1 MVEGDSASVAEIICI
16 LSALSKKG
24 ISQNIA
30 VTGSIN
36 QFGDV
41 QPIGGVN
48 EKIEGF
54 FKVCSMLDT
63 IDGKGVLIPEG
74 NKDEIILKAEVE
86 KAVEEGRFHIYTLST
101 LNDAFETILLE
112 EEDDIDSFYENL
124 QNELDKYKEKPRVVK
139 A

>member
-1 MVEGDSASVAEIICI
+1 
-16 LSALSKKG
+16 
-24 ISQNIA
+24 
-30 VTGSIN
+30 
-36 QFGDV
+36 
-41 QPIGGVN
+41 
-48 EKIEGF
+48 
-54 FKVCSMLDT
+54 MLDT

-86 KAVEEGRFHIYTLST
+86 KAVEEGRFHIYTMST
-101 LNDAFETILLE
+101 LNDAIETLLLE

>member
-1 MVEGDSASVAEIICI
+1 MMSTLRMRYIRDSASVAEIICV

-24 ISQNIA
+24 ANQNIA

-54 FKVCSMLDT
+54 FKVCNMLDT

-74 NKDEIILKAEVE
+74 NKDEVILKAEVE
-86 KAVEEGRFHIYTLST
+86 NALILHPHIPPYRR
-101 LNDAFETILLE
+101 
-112 EEDDIDSFYENL
+112 
-124 QNELDKYKEKPRVVK
+124 KYPPVQRRWPLP
-139 A
+139 AYLRAG